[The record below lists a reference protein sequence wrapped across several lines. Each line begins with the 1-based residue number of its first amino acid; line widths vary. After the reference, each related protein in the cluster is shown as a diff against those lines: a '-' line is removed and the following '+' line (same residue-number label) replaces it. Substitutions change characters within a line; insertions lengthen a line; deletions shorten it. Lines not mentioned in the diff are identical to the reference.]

1 MIDFQVSNQDGTARA
16 GKLDTPHGN
25 ILTPIF
31 MPVGTLGTVKAAAPE
46 ELKALGTQIL
56 LGNTYHLHLRPGDEL
71 IHKLG
76 GLHRFMN
83 WDGPILTD
91 SGGFQVFSLAKL
103 LKREEEGVVFRSH
116 IDGRKVKLTPE
127 SSIAIQ
133 QNLGSTIMMCFDECL
148 ELPAER
154 EKVQRS
160 LELTSRWATRCKDA
174 RTTDQALFGIIQ
186 GGGEEDLREESLQQ
200 LQEIGFDGY
209 AIGGLS
215 VGESNEEMYRVTR
228 HIAPRMPSDL
238 PRYLMGVGEPRD
250 LLEGVEAGVDMFD
263 CVLPTRNAR
272 NGSLF
277 TSHGKVSIKQA
288 RFREDSKPL
297 DPECQC
303 NTCQHYSRAYLRHLY
318 LSGEILGMRLN
329 TLHNL
334 HFFLNL
340 MKNARNAILENRFA
354 AFKKE
359 FLEGYQ
365 QDISSG
371 GCHPESE

>member
-1 MIDFQVSNQDGTARA
+1 MIEYQVLHQDGNARA
-16 GKLDTPHGN
+16 GKLDSPHGS

-31 MPVGTLGTVKAAAPE
+31 MPVGTLGTVKAATPD
-46 ELKALGTQIL
+46 ELKKLGTQIL

-71 IHKLG
+71 IRELG
-76 GLHRFMN
+76 GLHQFMN

-103 LKREEEGVVFRSH
+103 LKREEEGVIFRSH
-116 IDGRKVKLTPE
+116 IDGREIKITPE
-127 SSIAIQ
+127 SSIGIQ

-148 ELPAER
+148 ELPAKRER
-154 EKVQRS
+154 IQSS
-160 LELTSRWATRCKDA
+160 LELTTRWAKRCKES
-174 RTTDQALFGIIQ
+174 RTSDQALFGIIQ

-200 LQEIGFDGY
+200 LLEIGFDGY

-215 VGESNEEMYRVTR
+215 VGESNEDMYRVTR
-228 HIAPRMPSDL
+228 HIAPKMPSDR

-277 TSHGKVSIKQA
+277 TSRGKVSIKQA
-288 RFREDSKPL
+288 RYREDPEPL
-297 DPECQC
+297 DPDCLCE
-303 NTCQHYSRAYLRHLY
+303 TCQHYSRAYLRHLY

-340 MKNARNAILENRFA
+340 MRNAREAILENRFTK
-354 AFKKE
+354 FKKN
-359 FLEGYQ
+359 FLEQYLQEG
-365 QDISSG
+365 SM
-371 GCHPESE
+371 

>member
-16 GKLDTPHGN
+16 GKLDTHHGN

-209 AIGGLS
+209 SIGGLS

-277 TSHGKVSIKQA
+277 TSHGKISIKQA
-288 RFREDSKPL
+288 RFREDPKPL

>member
-186 GGGEEDLREESLQQ
+186 GGGEEGLREESLQQ

>member
-16 GKLDTPHGN
+16 GKLDTHHGN

-186 GGGEEDLREESLQQ
+186 GGGEEGLREESLQQ

>member
-186 GGGEEDLREESLQQ
+186 GGGEEGLREESLQQ
-200 LQEIGFDGY
+200 LQENGFDGY

-277 TSHGKVSIKQA
+277 TSHGKISIKQA
-288 RFREDSKPL
+288 RFREDPKPL

>member
-16 GKLDTPHGN
+16 GKLDTHHGD

-186 GGGEEDLREESLQQ
+186 GGGEEGLREESHQQ

-209 AIGGLS
+209 SIGGLS

-288 RFREDSKPL
+288 RFREDPEPL
-297 DPECQC
+297 DPKCQC
-303 NTCQHYSRAYLRHLY
+303 NTCQQYSRAYLRHLY

>member
-186 GGGEEDLREESLQQ
+186 GGGEEGLREESLQQ

-277 TSHGKVSIKQA
+277 TSHGKISIKQA
-288 RFREDSKPL
+288 RFREDPKPL

-359 FLEGYQ
+359 FLEGHQ

>member
-1 MIDFQVSNQDGTARA
+1 MIDFQVSNQDGAARA

-186 GGGEEDLREESLQQ
+186 GGGEEGLREESLQQ

-209 AIGGLS
+209 SIGGLS

-277 TSHGKVSIKQA
+277 TSHGKISIKQA
-288 RFREDSKPL
+288 RFREDPKPL

-359 FLEGYQ
+359 FLEGHQ

>member
-16 GKLDTPHGN
+16 GKLDTHHGN

-209 AIGGLS
+209 SIGGLS

-334 HFFLNL
+334 HFFLNM

>member
-1 MIDFQVSNQDGTARA
+1 MIDFQVSNQDGAARA

-116 IDGRKVKLTPE
+116 IDGREVKLTPE

-277 TSHGKVSIKQA
+277 TIHGKISIKQA
-288 RFREDSKPL
+288 RFREDPEPL

-303 NTCQHYSRAYLRHLY
+303 DTCQHYSRAYLRHLY

>member
-16 GKLDTPHGN
+16 GKLDTHHGN

-277 TSHGKVSIKQA
+277 TSQGKVSIKQA
-288 RFREDSKPL
+288 RFREDPEPL

-303 NTCQHYSRAYLRHLY
+303 DTCQHYSRAYLRHLY

-365 QDISSG
+365 QESSSEG
-371 GCHPESE
+371 NHPESE

>member
-127 SSIAIQ
+127 MSIAIQ

-209 AIGGLS
+209 SIGGLS

-277 TSHGKVSIKQA
+277 TSHGKISIKQA
-288 RFREDSKPL
+288 RFREDPKPL

>member
-16 GKLDTPHGN
+16 GKLDTPQGN

-186 GGGEEDLREESLQQ
+186 GGGEEGLREESLQQ

-277 TSHGKVSIKQA
+277 TSHGKVLIKQA
-288 RFREDSKPL
+288 RFREDPEPL

>member
-186 GGGEEDLREESLQQ
+186 GGGEEGLREESLQQ

-209 AIGGLS
+209 SIGGLS

-340 MKNARNAILENRFA
+340 MKNERNAILENRFA

>member
-1 MIDFQVSNQDGTARA
+1 MLDFKVSKQDGAARA

-186 GGGEEDLREESLQQ
+186 GGGEEGLREESLQQ

-277 TSHGKVSIKQA
+277 TSHGKISIKQA
-288 RFREDSKPL
+288 RFREDPKPL

>member
-186 GGGEEDLREESLQQ
+186 GGGEEGLREESLQQ

-209 AIGGLS
+209 SIGGLS

-277 TSHGKVSIKQA
+277 TSHGKISIKQA

>member
-16 GKLDTPHGN
+16 GKLDTHHGN

-186 GGGEEDLREESLQQ
+186 GGGEEGLREESLQQ

-209 AIGGLS
+209 SIGGLS

>member
-186 GGGEEDLREESLQQ
+186 GGGEEGLREESLQQ

-277 TSHGKVSIKQA
+277 TSQGKVSIKQA
-288 RFREDSKPL
+288 RFREDPEPL

>member
-46 ELKALGTQIL
+46 KLKALGTQIL

-186 GGGEEDLREESLQQ
+186 GGGEEGLREESLQQ

-209 AIGGLS
+209 SIGGLS

-277 TSHGKVSIKQA
+277 TSHGKISIKQA
-288 RFREDSKPL
+288 RFREDPKPL

>member
-186 GGGEEDLREESLQQ
+186 GGGEEGLREESLQQ

-209 AIGGLS
+209 SIGGLS

-277 TSHGKVSIKQA
+277 TSHGKISIKQA
-288 RFREDSKPL
+288 RFREDPKPL

>member
-31 MPVGTLGTVKAAAPE
+31 MPVGTLGTVKAATPE

-76 GLHRFMN
+76 SLHRFMN

-186 GGGEEDLREESLQQ
+186 GGGEEGLREESLQQ

-277 TSHGKVSIKQA
+277 TSHGKISIKQA
-288 RFREDSKPL
+288 RFREDPKPL

>member
-288 RFREDSKPL
+288 RFREDPKPL

>member
-186 GGGEEDLREESLQQ
+186 GGGEEGLREESLQQ

-209 AIGGLS
+209 SIGGLS

-277 TSHGKVSIKQA
+277 TSHGKISIKQA

-334 HFFLNL
+334 HFFLNM

>member
-186 GGGEEDLREESLQQ
+186 GGGEEGLREESLQQ

-209 AIGGLS
+209 SIGGLS

-334 HFFLNL
+334 HFFLNM

>member
-186 GGGEEDLREESLQQ
+186 GGGEEGLREESLQQ

-209 AIGGLS
+209 SIGGLS

-288 RFREDSKPL
+288 RFREDPKPL

>member
-16 GKLDTPHGN
+16 GKLDTHHGN

-186 GGGEEDLREESLQQ
+186 GGGEEGLREESLQQ

-209 AIGGLS
+209 SIGGLS

-277 TSHGKVSIKQA
+277 TSHGKISIKQA
-288 RFREDSKPL
+288 RFREDPKPL

>member
-174 RTTDQALFGIIQ
+174 RTTDQALFGIIH

-277 TSHGKVSIKQA
+277 TSHGKISIKQA
-288 RFREDSKPL
+288 RFREDPKPL

>member
-1 MIDFQVSNQDGTARA
+1 MIDFQVSNQDGAARA
-16 GKLDTPHGN
+16 GKLYTPHGN

-209 AIGGLS
+209 SIGGLS

-277 TSHGKVSIKQA
+277 TSHGKISIKQA
-288 RFREDSKPL
+288 RFREDPKPL

-334 HFFLNL
+334 HFFLNM

>member
-186 GGGEEDLREESLQQ
+186 GGGEEGLREESLQQ

-288 RFREDSKPL
+288 RFREDPKPL

>member
-186 GGGEEDLREESLQQ
+186 GGGEEGLREESLQQ

-209 AIGGLS
+209 SIGGLS

>member
-186 GGGEEDLREESLQQ
+186 GGGEEGLREESLQQ

-277 TSHGKVSIKQA
+277 TSHGKISIKQA

-334 HFFLNL
+334 HFFLNM

>member
-186 GGGEEDLREESLQQ
+186 GGGEEGLREESLQQ

-277 TSHGKVSIKQA
+277 TSHGKISIKQA

>member
-186 GGGEEDLREESLQQ
+186 GGGEEGLREESLQQ

-277 TSHGKVSIKQA
+277 TSHGKISIKQA
-288 RFREDSKPL
+288 RFREDPKPL

>member
-16 GKLDTPHGN
+16 GKLDTHHGN

-186 GGGEEDLREESLQQ
+186 GGGEEGLREESLQQ

-209 AIGGLS
+209 SIGGLS

-288 RFREDSKPL
+288 RFREDPKPL

>member
-1 MIDFQVSNQDGTARA
+1 
-16 GKLDTPHGN
+16 
-25 ILTPIF
+25 
-31 MPVGTLGTVKAAAPE
+31 LGTVKAAAPE

-186 GGGEEDLREESLQQ
+186 GGGEEGLREESLQQ

-288 RFREDSKPL
+288 RFREDPKPL

>member
-209 AIGGLS
+209 SIGGLS

-277 TSHGKVSIKQA
+277 TSHGKISIKQA
-288 RFREDSKPL
+288 RFREDPKPL

>member
-16 GKLDTPHGN
+16 GKLDTHHGN

-83 WDGPILTD
+83 GDGPILTD

-186 GGGEEDLREESLQQ
+186 GGGEEGLREESLQQ

-209 AIGGLS
+209 SIGGLS

-277 TSHGKVSIKQA
+277 TSHGKISIKQA
-288 RFREDSKPL
+288 RFREDPKPL